1 MHNPGLGIHKPR
13 FKYGLSHF
21 EITPNGVSLLL
32 WLRETMDIYDVL
44 RGLPLVSAAVWF
56 SLAGLQ
62 VYRDR
67 MHTWTEIF
75 FLLACISA
83 GLYAIWDFL
92 FFTAQSEAIARFAGL
107 VSLSSAV
114 TTALFLLLF
123 TLVYIDRMRPVY
135 WSFAVVTAL
144 ILTLV
149 WTVTLSTVVPTG
161 TIWIPIFN
169 ATAFLVVLAYIAAY
183 SVGGIWNLYRLHRI
197 VRNTSPQLARRT
209 RGFLIVFTFTL
220 ILGLGTNGAFGAL
233 RSQFP
238 PPFSSLLLVVAGAT
252 IYTLYP
258 GSRQRISEAVR
269 RFQAQRYSI
278 KAAFITFEDG
288 TLIGSQSRA
297 GGTVI
302 DQDLFGA
309 TLDVIQNF
317 MKTSFPILRGKSL
330 SAITHGSYT
339 LVVERGRKIYITVV
353 LEGEETDQLRRQMRD
368 LLLDFEA
375 KNRTVLT
382 DWRGIPADAS
392 GTDEL
397 LTSLFAETP
406 AV

>member
-1 MHNPGLGIHKPR
+1 
-13 FKYGLSHF
+13 
-21 EITPNGVSLLL
+21 
-32 WLRETMDIYDVL
+32 MDLYDVL
-44 RGLPLVSAAVWF
+44 RGLPLASAAVWF
-56 SLAGLQ
+56 SLAGFQ

-67 MHTWTEIF
+67 IHTWTEIF
-75 FLLACISA
+75 FLLACLSA
-83 GLYAIWDFL
+83 GLYALWDFL
-92 FFTAQSEAIARFAGL
+92 FFTAQTEAIARFTGL
-107 VSLSSAV
+107 VSTSSAV
-114 TTALFLLLF
+114 TTALFLFLF

-135 WSFAVVTAL
+135 WSFAVPTAAML
-144 ILTLV
+144 VLV
-149 WTVTLSTVVPTG
+149 WSVSLEGVTPAG
-161 TIWIPIFN
+161 AIWLPKYN
-169 ATAFLVVLAYIAAY
+169 ETAFRIILVYVAAY
-183 SVGGIWNLYRLHRI
+183 ALGGIVNLYRLHRI

-209 RGFLIVFTFTL
+209 RGFLIVFTLTI
-220 ILGLGTNGAFGAL
+220 ILGLGTNGAFAAL
-233 RSQFP
+233 RSQIP

-278 KAAFITFEDG
+278 KAVFITFEDG

-339 LVVERGRKIYITVV
+339 LVVERGRNVYITVV

-375 KNRTVLT
+375 RNRTVLA

-392 GTDEL
+392 GTDDL
-397 LTSLFAETP
+397 LTSLFADT
-406 AV
+406 ATA

>member
-1 MHNPGLGIHKPR
+1 
-13 FKYGLSHF
+13 
-21 EITPNGVSLLL
+21 
-32 WLRETMDIYDVL
+32 MDIYDVL
-44 RGLPLVSAAVWF
+44 RGLPLASAAVWF
-56 SLAGLQ
+56 SLAGFQ

-67 MHTWTEIF
+67 FHTWTEIF
-75 FLLACISA
+75 FLLACVSA

-92 FFTAQSEAIARFAGL
+92 FFTARTEAIARFTGL
-107 VSLSSAV
+107 VSLSGAV
-114 TTALFLLLF
+114 TTILFLLLF

-135 WSFAVVTAL
+135 WSFAVITAA
-144 ILTLV
+144 ILVLV
-149 WTVTLSTVVPTG
+149 WTVTLESVVQAG
-161 TIWIPIFN
+161 TLWIPVFN
-169 ATAFLVVLAYIAAY
+169 EIAFLIILVYIAAY
-183 SVGGIWNLYRLHRI
+183 ALGGVVNLYRLHRI
-197 VRNTSPQLARRT
+197 VRGTSPQLARRT
-209 RGFLIVFTFTL
+209 RGFLIVFTLTI
-220 ILGLGTNGAFGAL
+220 ILGLGTNGALGAL
-233 RSQFP
+233 RSQIP
-238 PPFSSLLLVVAGAT
+238 PPFSALLLVVAGAT

-258 GSRQRISEAVR
+258 GSRQRISEVVR
-269 RFQAQRYSI
+269 RFQAARYSI

-317 MKTSFPILRGKSL
+317 MKSSFPILRGKSL
-330 SAITHGSYT
+330 SAISHGSYT
-339 LVVERGRKIYITVV
+339 LVVERGRNIYITVV
-353 LEGEETDQLRRQMRD
+353 LVGEETDQLRRQMRD

-397 LTSLFAETP
+397 LTSLFAET
-406 AV
+406 AAA

>member
-1 MHNPGLGIHKPR
+1 
-13 FKYGLSHF
+13 
-21 EITPNGVSLLL
+21 
-32 WLRETMDIYDVL
+32 MDIYDVL

-67 MHTWTEIF
+67 THTWTEIF
-75 FLLACISA
+75 FLLACVSA

-92 FFTAQSEAIARFAGL
+92 FFTAQTEAIAQFTGL

-114 TTALFLLLF
+114 TSVLFLFLF

-135 WSFAVVTAL
+135 WSFVVVTAAVL
-144 ILTLV
+144 VLV
-149 WTVTLSTVVPTG
+149 WTVTLEGVVPAG
-161 TIWIPIFN
+161 TIWIPVFN
-169 ATAFLVVLAYIAAY
+169 ETAFLIILAYIAAY
-183 SVGGIWNLYRLHRI
+183 ALGGIVNIYRLHRI
-197 VRNTSPQLARRT
+197 VRDTSPQLARRT
-209 RGFLIVFTFTL
+209 RGFLIVFTLTI
-220 ILGLGTNGAFGAL
+220 ILGLGTNGAFGVL
-233 RSQFP
+233 RSQIP
-238 PPFSSLLLVVAGAT
+238 PPFSSLLLVIAGAT

-269 RFQAQRYSI
+269 RFQATRYSI

-339 LVVERGRKIYITVV
+339 LVVERGRNIYITVV
-353 LEGEETDQLRRQMRD
+353 LQGEETDQLRRQMRD
-368 LLLDFEA
+368 LLLEFET
-375 KNRTVLT
+375 KNRAVLT

-392 GTDEL
+392 GTEAL
-397 LTSLFAETP
+397 LTSLFADS
-406 AV
+406 AAS

>member
-1 MHNPGLGIHKPR
+1 MD
-13 FKYGLSHF
+13 
-21 EITPNGVSLLL
+21 VS
-32 WLRETMDIYDVL
+32 DVL
-44 RGLPLVSAAVWF
+44 RGLPLASAAVWF

-67 MHTWTEIF
+67 IHTWTEIF
-75 FLLACISA
+75 FLLSCVSA
-83 GLYAIWDFL
+83 GLYALWDFL
-92 FFTAQSEAIARFAGL
+92 FFTAQTEAIARFTGL
-107 VSLSSAV
+107 VSTSSAV

-135 WSFAVVTAL
+135 WSFAVVTAAV
-144 ILTLV
+144 LV
-149 WTVTLSTVVPTG
+149 VVWSVSLEGVTPAG
-161 TIWIPIFN
+161 TIWLPIYN
-169 ATAFLVVLAYIAAY
+169 ETAFLIILAYIAVYAL
-183 SVGGIWNLYRLHRI
+183 GGIVNLYRLHRI

-209 RGFLIVFTFTL
+209 RGFLIVFTL
-220 ILGLGTNGAFGAL
+220 VIVLGLGTNGAFGAL
-233 RSQFP
+233 RSQIP

-269 RFQAQRYSI
+269 RFQATRYSI

-317 MKTSFPILRGKSL
+317 MKSSFPILRGKSL

-375 KNRTVLT
+375 KNRTVLS
-382 DWRGIPADAS
+382 DWRGIPTDAT

-397 LTSLFAETP
+397 LTSLFAET
-406 AV
+406 AAA